1 MSKPFDERTLRMQV
15 PPRYVCTGNEEDGIQ
30 EAVVDGISYF
40 FYLANSIAGAI
51 IICVDGRFYTNESR
65 MTINLPTY
73 TEKKTIPAAET
84 SNTQTVEGRG
94 QGGTEQ
100 GGEYYGT
107 IPEEDQG
114 EDVEILTTYEAD
126 GTPRMYVKR
135 GGEWIEIPLISA
147 EEIER
152 INGGALILK
161 QVNAERLPDGS
172 VIIS

>member
-1 MSKPFDERTLRMQV
+1 MSKPFDEKTLRMVV

-30 EAVVDGISYF
+30 EAVVDGTSYF

-51 IICVDGRFYTNESR
+51 ILCVAGRFYTNESR

-73 TEKKTIPAAET
+73 TEEKTVPAAET

-135 GGEWIEIPLISA
+135 GDEWIEIPLLSA
-147 EEIER
+147 EEVEMLTSGIADLKM
-152 INGGALILK
+152 INVV
-161 QVNAERLPDGS
+161 QDGDIVEVS
-172 VIIS
+172 